1 MPARHRRPLQR
12 LGAVLLALTA
22 ACASGRTTGSAQSL
36 PELDGE
42 RLLADVRL
50 LSADS
55 LEGRA
60 TGTPGGAKARAWV
73 VEGFRRAGLTPFT
86 GGYERPFTT
95 TARGS
100 SPAVSGANV
109 VGYLRGTQQPDR
121 YLVVTAH
128 YDHLGVRNGQV
139 FNGADDNASG
149 VATLLALAGYFA
161 GHPPRH
167 SIIFVALDAEEV
179 GLQGARAFVDSPPVD
194 RAALALNVNM
204 DMVSHSDRGELYA
217 AGTHHTPSLRPIVE
231 RVAARAP
238 VKLLLGH
245 DSPSLPASDDWTTQ
259 SDHAAFHAARIPF
272 VYFGVEDHP
281 DYHKPSDDFGTI
293 TPAFFVA
300 AARTIADFVAEAD
313 RSLAP
318 VAPGPS

>member
-1 MPARHRRPLQR
+1 MLPASRRTAR
-12 LGAVLLALTA
+12 RFGVALLAFAA
-22 ACASGRTTGSAQSL
+22 ACASGRSTGAAQSL

-55 LEGRA
+55 LQGRA
-60 TGTPGGAKARAWV
+60 TGTPGGLKARAHV
-73 VEGFRRAGLTPFT
+73 VAAFERARLTPFA
-86 GGYERPFTT
+86 GGFERPFTT

-100 SPAVSGANV
+100 SPPVRGANV
-109 VGYLRGTQQPDR
+109 VGYLRGTERPDR

-128 YDHLGVRNGQV
+128 YDHLGVRDGQV

-149 VATLLALAGYFA
+149 TAALLALAEYFVDN
-161 GHPPRH
+161 PPRH
-167 SIIFVALDAEEV
+167 SIIFAALDAEEI
-179 GLQGARAFVDSPPVD
+179 GLQGARAFVETPPVD

-204 DMVSHSDRGELYA
+204 DMVSHSARGELYA
-217 AGTHHTPSLRPIVE
+217 AGTHHTPALRPIVE

-238 VKLLLGH
+238 VKLLIGH
-245 DSPSLPASDDWTTQ
+245 DSPSLPATDDWTTQ
-259 SDHAAFHAARIPF
+259 SDHGAFHAARIPF

-293 TPAFFVA
+293 TPAFYVA

-313 RSLAP
+313 RTLA
-318 VAPGPS
+318 ARGPGRS